1 MRKLTDVYIKVTK
14 QNQEELSK
22 ITCVGNLPIGEYLI
36 YYDDVLSS
44 FEFENENGVDG
55 LKKVSLSE
63 LKRLIDTIPTREE
76 ITRLKRQISAYKTN
90 YDKVVKHSLSKEDE
104 LEFFRIENESLRNII
119 LTLELTNDHLYDK
132 KDTLQKEN
140 EKLKHDVK
148 KVRCERDSLN
158 VSFKNFNEMYDNA
171 LKKLDIQA
179 DLIRDKNAQLEQLK
193 QRKWW
198 HIWK

>member
-1 MRKLTDVYIKVTK
+1 MKKLTDVYIKVTK

-55 LKKVSLSE
+55 LKKVSLAE

-76 ITRLKRQISAYKTN
+76 IKRLKQQVSAYKMN
-90 YDKVVKHSLSKEDE
+90 YDKVVKHSLSKEKE
-104 LEFFRIENESLRNII
+104 LEFLRSENYNLKNII
-119 LTLELTNDHLYDK
+119 FTLRKTNNYLYDK
-132 KDTLQKEN
+132 KDVLLKEN
-140 EKLKHDVK
+140 
-148 KVRCERDSLN
+148 
-158 VSFKNFNEMYDNA
+158 A
-171 LKKLDIQA
+171 
-179 DLIRDKNAQLEQLK
+179 QLK

-198 HIWK
+198 QIWK